1 MQTAVSEEGLGVE
14 HEVITLILRRQHQ
27 GAAPAFS
34 GVDPYPN
41 IIQIW
46 KSRSIVRFDGGSETN
61 IVKQLLIGP
70 RTASLIPTPESM
82 RTDPHARANISL
94 GAATANREPSVHY
107 PHAVV
112 VGGPP
117 LPHPALR
124 A

>member
-1 MQTAVSEEGLGVE
+1 MQTTVSEEGLGVE

-34 GVDPYPN
+34 EVDPHPN

-46 KSRSIVRFDGGSETN
+46 KSRSIVRIDGGSEAN

-82 RTDPHARANISL
+82 RTDPHARANAGF
-94 GAATANREPSVHY
+94 GAATANPEPGVHY
-107 PHAVV
+107 RHAVV
-112 VGGPP
+112 GGVPM
-117 LPHPALR
+117 
-124 A
+124 